1 MTDKTEDQIA
11 RERASVEAMKNA
23 KANMATVLD
32 RVETLERALRN
43 ASGTIGTLKG
53 FIAPCSYQYPVNGKA
68 VKCTE
73 LADDAVAAI
82 AKVLS

>member
-1 MTDKTEDQIA
+1 MTEKTEDQIA

-32 RVETLERALRN
+32 RVETLERALRH

-53 FIAPCSYQYPVNGKA
+53 FIAPSAYQYPVGGSA
-68 VKCTE
+68 RKCTDI
-73 LADDAVAAI
+73 ADDAMAAI
-82 AKVLS
+82 NKVLS